1 MNINQRIDNMMGLG
15 NNVGLATLLTAIFG
29 VAVVLATGCGST
41 SGGVKTALIS
51 PVTNTRQSSPPEDGG
66 LYQPLRSPGFN
77 DLTGS

>member
-1 MNINQRIDNMMGLG
+1 MNIYQRIDIMVRLC
-15 NNVGLATLLTAIFG
+15 NNIGRATLLPAIFG
-29 VAVVLATGCGST
+29 LAVMLATGCAST

-51 PVTNTRQSSPPEDGG
+51 PLKDTRGSSPPEDDG